1 LELPDCPTPDG
12 RRRKQDDEQDD
23 KCAIAKVTR
32 SDSNVLL
39 PNTASPPP
47 PNPQIEHQ
55 LNTINKYPS
64 FLLQQHQQ
72 QQRHNKDPKVAL
84 FSSLSH
90 LVLQPHPQSKKPHMI
105 SSGLIRSSAL
115 GEEEIALQIHI
126 QNPNPT

>member
-1 LELPDCPTPDG
+1 LELPDSPTPDG
-12 RRRKQDDEQDD
+12 RRKKKDDEQDDEQDD
-23 KCAIAKVTR
+23 KCGIATVTR

-72 QQRHNKDPKVAL
+72 QQRHSKDPKVAL
-84 FSSLSH
+84 FSSLTSCPSATPTI
-90 LVLQPHPQSKKPHMI
+90 QKTPHDLKWTDQII
-105 SSGLIRSSAL
+105 SL
-115 GEEEIALQIHI
+115 E
-126 QNPNPT
+126 